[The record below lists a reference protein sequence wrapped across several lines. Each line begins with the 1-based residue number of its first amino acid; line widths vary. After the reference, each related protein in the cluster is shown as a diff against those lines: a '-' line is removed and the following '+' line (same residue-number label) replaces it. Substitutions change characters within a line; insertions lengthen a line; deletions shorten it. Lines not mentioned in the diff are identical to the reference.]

1 MSTDADSSN
10 GVNLHPKR
18 RRLIDLVQKR
28 KLNEQQLQLIL
39 DKPDDL
45 GFSPSELALFEAEL
59 SRRRSKYGGGGYASC
74 RQCGGDGGAGG
85 RCPKC
90 GGTGFDL

>member
-10 GVNLHPKR
+10 GVNLQAKR
-18 RRLIDLVQKR
+18 QRLIELVKKR
-28 KLNEQQLQLIL
+28 KLNEQRLQLIL
-39 DKPDDL
+39 DKADDL
-45 GFSPSELALFEAEL
+45 RFSPSELALFEAEL
-59 SRRRSKYGGGGYASC
+59 TRLRSRYGGGIYSSC

-90 GGTGFDL
+90 GGTGFEP